1 MQEFLK
7 KECAD
12 GLKGRLTGIMRKLSL
27 KHTDEETVPE
37 NSARSDH
44 RHDLRNALRSL
55 EDFKMK
61 DGGADEQPGS
71 ASGSTSGM
79 VIPESVRNWP
89 EGGIKPKGGADWYRD
104 SALITVKSPHSRSV
118 KEEPISSQIPAF
130 HKKSASEDTGIECGE
145 WERYSTGNPEGF
157 GMSLDSRD
165 HKHGLRATLKACTL
179 KWRKAAKKLDRPLQ
193 EGSIPL
199 PE

>member
-1 MQEFLK
+1 
-7 KECAD
+7 
-12 GLKGRLTGIMRKLSL
+12 MRKLSV
-27 KHTDEETVPE
+27 KHTDEESGTE
-37 NSARSDH
+37 LSARSDH
-44 RHDLRNALRSL
+44 RHNLRNALKSL

-61 DGGADEQPGS
+61 DGSLDEQPGS

-89 EGGIKPKGGADWYRD
+89 EGGIRPKGGADWYRD
-104 SALITVKSPHSRSV
+104 SASITVKSPHSRSV
-118 KEEPISSQIPAF
+118 KEEPISMHIHAF

-145 WERYSTGNPEGF
+145 WEKFSSGNPEGF
-157 GMSLDSRD
+157 ALSLDNKDGLHHR
-165 HKHGLRATLKACTL
+165 HGLRATLKACTL
-179 KWRKAAKKLDRPLQ
+179 KWRKAAKKLDKPLQ